1 MQTISKIIYLA
12 SLTLILLLVVVP
24 LIGHFTPLEITDESF
39 QDAYLEFRFYGLPI
53 IILLTLFGT
62 IEPQNSIATKAAKI
76 VLTIGVSIFSIFILF
91 IAVFAGMCRWTNN
104 EILFNNVNDKTTQ
117 IILRDFGCG
126 ATDSGQP
133 TYKVCKI
140 KNILP
145 SLIWVTDFDTT
156 RIDRQIW
163 KRTNKKE

>member
-1 MQTISKIIYLA
+1 MKTISKLIYWTSLA
-12 SLTLILLLVVVP
+12 LILLLVVVP
-24 LIGHFTPLEITDESF
+24 FIGQFTPLEISNESF

-62 IEPQNSIATKAAKI
+62 IKPQNSSATKATKI
-76 VLTIGVSIFSIFILF
+76 FLTIGVSLFSIFILF
-91 IAVFAGMCRWTNN
+91 ITLFAGMCRWTDN
-104 EILFNNVNDKTTQ
+104 EILFNNVNDNTTH

-133 TYKVCKI
+133 SYKVCKI

-156 RIDRQIW
+156 KIDRKVW
-163 KRTNKKE
+163 KRTNKED